1 MVRTYTPNS
10 PHYPH
15 SLSCTLPPLP
25 SSTLSSGLSYTAS
38 YPASTFILS
47 QTIATDLS
55 LSTLSHSH
63 IHTLTHTHSLSLT
76 HTHSTTHLHEMKCI
90 AHLISSTPL
99 RSVLYLHMSLPLSCA
114 TPHRQKKLA
123 DEMKAAGPMLGGD
136 SKVGVTLTE

>member
-63 IHTLTHTHSLSLT
+63 THTHTLSLSYTHALYDTLT
-76 HTHSTTHLHEMKCI
+76 RNEMHSTSNLFN
-90 AHLISSTPL
+90 TP
-99 RSVLYLHMSLPLSCA
+99 SLCALSPYVPPFIMCYTTQA
-114 TPHRQKKLA
+114 EKVSRR
-123 DEMKAAGPMLGGD
+123 DEGSWTDARRRLKGGCD
-136 SKVGVTLTE
+136 SY